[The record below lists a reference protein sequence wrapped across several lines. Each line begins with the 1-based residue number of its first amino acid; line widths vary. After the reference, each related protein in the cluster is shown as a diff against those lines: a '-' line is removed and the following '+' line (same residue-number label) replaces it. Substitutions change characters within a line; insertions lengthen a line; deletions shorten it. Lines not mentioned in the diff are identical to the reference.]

1 MNNFLRPSLYNSD
14 HEILPV
20 KDSKQK
26 KYEVVGPICE
36 SSDVFKKNFSIS
48 ELKQDDLVI
57 ILSTGAYGSCMA
69 SSYNL
74 RNEAKEVLIEGNKTF
89 GI

>member
-20 KDSKQK
+20 KDSKKK

-36 SSDVFKKNFSIS
+36 SSDVFKKLFNF
-48 ELKQDDLVI
+48 
-57 ILSTGAYGSCMA
+57 
-69 SSYNL
+69 
-74 RNEAKEVLIEGNKTF
+74 
-89 GI
+89 